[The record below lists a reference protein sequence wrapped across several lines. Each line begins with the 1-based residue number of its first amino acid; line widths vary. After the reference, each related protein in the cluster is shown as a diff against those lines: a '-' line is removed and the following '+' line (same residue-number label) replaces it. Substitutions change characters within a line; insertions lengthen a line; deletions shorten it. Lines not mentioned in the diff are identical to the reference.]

1 MGTPLPTCGVRNPL
15 ERETQTTR
23 YADAVPC
30 VVATPAP
37 RVPCCPVRPLLSTV
51 ESRLALGP
59 HYEPKTLSRHL
70 KSQRGSHRPRSLSPL
85 SPALHRAYSRPPE
98 APGQPP
104 GRAPQPPGSQDGPC
118 WRFLGSHVSLGPQDN
133 PVSQGQ
139 AFCFKVMTRNPGGRM
154 VPPSRFTPHLLHRT
168 LR

>member
-1 MGTPLPTCGVRNPL
+1 MAKEKKQTFSSCTGKMRLIKQYPHVPFPRLLLKGNVLEHHGVDKKVTGETHTCFSSCGSL
-15 ERETQTTR
+15 CAHQAGLWE
-23 YADAVPC
+23 
-30 VVATPAP
+30 PAP
-37 RVPCCPVRPLLSTV
+37 HG
-51 ESRLALGP
+51 A
-59 HYEPKTLSRHL
+59 
-70 KSQRGSHRPRSLSPL
+70 
-85 SPALHRAYSRPPE
+85 
-98 APGQPP
+98 
-104 GRAPQPPGSQDGPC
+104 GRPGSQDGPC